1 MCGETVLL
9 GPTGHLQHKDTVSRL
24 YLPNIDIQKQTQ
36 RGGQNEET
44 KKLVPRERTGEISRK
59 ELNKME
65 ASKRPD
71 TEFKTVV
78 IRIRMLKELSEI
90 FNSMRK
96 DMEAVKKNQSEMKNK

>member
-1 MCGETVLL
+1 
-9 GPTGHLQHKDTVSRL
+9 
-24 YLPNIDIQKQTQ
+24 
-36 RGGQNEET
+36 
-44 KKLVPRERTGEISRK
+44 
-59 ELNKME
+59 ME